1 MTQKR
6 GLKEEK
12 IKVKNL
18 GGPYIEEHEFG
29 FRPGI
34 VKTEGRKIFFDFR
47 GRELSSSGFAIAFNE
62 VFVDGSGIPR
72 GRMNAEEDKA
82 IRNLD
87 LLFKN
92 AEDKPLL
99 LLK

>member
-1 MTQKR
+1 
-6 GLKEEK
+6 LKEDQ

-18 GGPYIEEHEFG
+18 GGPCIEEHEIG
-29 FRPGI
+29 FLPGI
-34 VKTEGRKIFFDFR
+34 IETEGRKIFLDFR
-47 GRELSSSGFAIAFNE
+47 GRELSSSEFAIALNK

-72 GRMNAEEDKA
+72 GRMSVEEDKA
-82 IRNLD
+82 IRSLD

-92 AEDKPLL
+92 AEDNPLL